1 MRYRPIV
8 AQQAWQE
15 RFNKLF
21 QPTPMVSFV
30 PLGIPSQRQSAE
42 GFTIDDSADVVSKPT
57 TERMFTEDLMFGAE
71 PTVKMPRIAPANNAT
86 PQPTG
91 ASFKATVNI
100 PMGDETAS
108 CTIEVPTAE
117 FAGADG
123 DEVTARTRKR
133 MADFSAQIISSIVSA
148 TQDAESERP
157 KKRQRREASPVAI
170 KDEPAT
176 QEAPVVSSA
185 ASHSPDTIQLQ
196 VLRQNSGE
204 PPVFFKIRRTIPME
218 RLRAAIMNHLDIK
231 AGDALTKLYKGKRVA
246 HTDTAETVRSPV
258 IVYPRQTC

>member
-1 MRYRPIV
+1 MRSRPIV
-8 AQQAWQE
+8 AQHSWQE

-157 KKRQRREASPVAI
+157 KKRQRREASPVATKTSLQLKKRPSCPLLPHTALI
-170 KDEPAT
+170 RF
-176 QEAPVVSSA
+176 SSKY
-185 ASHSPDTIQLQ
+185 SDKRRTTRVLQ
-196 VLRQNSGE
+196 DPPNDPNGEITRGHYE
-204 PPVFFKIRRTIPME
+204 PPRYQGWRRAHE
-218 RLRAAIMNHLDIK
+218 
-231 AGDALTKLYKGKRVA
+231 ALQGETCSA
-246 HTDTAETVRSPV
+246 H
-258 IVYPRQTC
+258 

>member
-1 MRYRPIV
+1 MSGQRPVSNLGQTMRSRPIV
-8 AQQAWQE
+8 AQHSWQE

-157 KKRQRREASPVAI
+157 KKRQRREASPT
-170 KDEPAT
+170 K
-176 QEAPVVSSA
+176 
-185 ASHSPDTIQLQ
+185 
-196 VLRQNSGE
+196 GE

-246 HTDTAETVRSPV
+246 HTDTAETLGMIDNDVVEIHV
-258 IVYPRQTC
+258 IDYGTYRESVTMDDDE